1 VQARFG
7 HIPAIEFLRSVATYD
22 REGRR
27 RGTSVSRER
36 RGHVSEG
43 HTTMPTKSQDRR
55 KVRLSRALG
64 IPLTPKAARY
74 LEKRPYAPGEHGRT
88 KRRTDSDYAVR
99 LREKQRL
106 REQYG
111 IREKQLRI
119 VFNEA
124 RRTDGLT
131 GENLVELLEMRL
143 DALVLR
149 SGLARTTAQARQ
161 YVVHRHILVDGK
173 IVDRPSFRVKPG
185 QLIHVKERSEGL
197 EPFQVAA
204 AGGHAEVLPPVPGY
218 LEVELDKLQARL
230 VRRPKR
236 AEVPVTAEVQLVV
249 EYYAAR

>member
-1 VQARFG
+1 MSNQS
-7 HIPAIEFLRSVATYD
+7 RSKT
-22 REGRR
+22 
-27 RGTSVSRER
+27 
-36 RGHVSEG
+36 
-43 HTTMPTKSQDRR
+43 
-55 KVRLSRALG
+55 RLSRALG
-64 IPLTPKAARY
+64 VALTPKAARY

-88 KRRTDSDYAVR
+88 KRKTDSDYAVR

-119 VFNEA
+119 AFNEA

-149 SGLARTTAQARQ
+149 AGFARTISQARQ
-161 YVVHRHILVDGK
+161 FVVHRHILVDGQL
-173 IVDRPSFRVKPG
+173 VDRPSFRVKPG
-185 QLIHVKERSEGL
+185 QRIGVKQRSEGT

-204 AGGHAEVLPPVPGY
+204 AGGHVDVLPKTPSY
-218 LEVELDKLQARL
+218 LEVELDTLQATL

-236 AEVPVTAEVQLVV
+236 AEVPVTCDVQLVV